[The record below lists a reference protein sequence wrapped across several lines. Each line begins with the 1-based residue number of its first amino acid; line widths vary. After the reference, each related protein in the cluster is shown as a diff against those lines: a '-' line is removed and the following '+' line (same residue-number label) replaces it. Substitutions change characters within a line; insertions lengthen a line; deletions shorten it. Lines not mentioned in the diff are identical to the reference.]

1 MPVDFIVKDKLKAC
15 NKTLATVILV
25 HDFIIRVVSLDQR
38 AYKLLDKTSNVIEME
53 SLFLLVLG
61 NTEISTIPGI
71 SVAGATPELTK
82 ITPVADAEYLFHE
95 KPLTID
101 AIPVTPEGHPTPAII
116 TKAAKELADFPIIV
130 IRGGTYLAPL
140 VPHVHISDVVGR
152 DFRKE
157 IALPEFG
164 EIIKRAKLFGEEL
177 NKLPIKELV
186 IGESTPGGTTTAQAV
201 LWALGYE
208 ARTSSASPNNPQELK
223 ERVIMEGFNR
233 AGIEKGQ
240 LSEKPL
246 EALRQFGDPM
256 IATVVGLSLGFRKDI
271 VLAGGTQMLAVS
283 AILKA
288 LGEDMK
294 RFMIATTRWVVN
306 DRSATF
312 VETAREIGII
322 TYSADLDFSNSKF
335 KGLRDYERGYVK
347 EGVGAGGATWLAVK
361 SGFSPEDVSEKVE
374 ELYERLMRMKSLT

>member
-1 MPVDFIVKDKLKAC
+1 
-15 NKTLATVILV
+15 
-25 HDFIIRVVSLDQR
+25 
-38 AYKLLDKTSNVIEME
+38 ME

-61 NTEISTIPGI
+61 NTEISTVPGI

-82 ITPVADAEYLFHE
+82 LTPVADAEYLFHE

-101 AIPVTPEGHPTPAII
+101 VIPVTPEGHPTPAII
-116 TKAAKELADFPIIV
+116 TKAARELANFPV
-130 IRGGTYLAPL
+130 LVVRGGTYLAPL
-140 VPHVHISDVVGR
+140 VPHVHVSDAIGR
-152 DFRKE
+152 DFRKGP
-157 IALPEFG
+157 ALPEFG

-201 LWALGYE
+201 LWALGYD
-208 ARTSSASPNNPQELK
+208 AKTSSASPNNPQGLK
-223 ERVIMEGFNR
+223 ERVIGEAFER

-240 LSEKPL
+240 LKDNPL

-256 IATVVGLSLGFRKDI
+256 MATVVGISLGFRKSV

-283 AILKA
+283 ALLKA
-288 LGEDMK
+288 LGEDLN
-294 RFMIATTRWVVN
+294 RFMIATTKWVVN

-312 VETAREIGII
+312 LETAKEIGII
-322 TYSADLDFSNSKF
+322 TYSADLDFSKSEF
-335 KGLRDYERGYVK
+335 EGLRDYENGYVK

-361 SGFSPEDVSEKVE
+361 AGFSPEEVSEKVE
-374 ELYERLMRMKSLT
+374 ELYRRLMEMKASP